1 MNGGFAKHNT
11 TSLTATQ
18 GGGKSSSELV
28 LHYKWL
34 EVRKKH
40 VILQQEV
47 TKRV

>member
-18 GGGKSSSELV
+18 VGGKSSSELV

-40 VILQQEV
+40 VILHAKDP
-47 TKRV
+47 KR